1 VVHALQQAQVDVLI
15 FNDAGL
21 SERTLLALDAEPWIA
36 AAEEESL
43 AANVL
48 GKVPAPAAL
57 LRAAALTDA
66 RVMLV
71 PGPVLPA
78 AVDVA
83 ALLRWPAGPTAPTT

>member
-1 VVHALQQAQVDVLI
+1 MHALQQAQVDVLI
-15 FNDAGL
+15 LNDAAL
-21 SERTLLALDAEPWIA
+21 AERTLLALDAEPWIA
-36 AAEEESL
+36 LAEEESL

-66 RVMLV
+66 RVLLV

-78 AVDVA
+78 GADTA
-83 ALLRWPAGPTAPTT
+83 ALLRWPTGPGVPSS